1 MSFEAILETH
11 LIKIIKYVWLL
22 NLKVSYVHVCIIPFF
37 GSSWDALV
45 TENKLAILAILAKS

>member
-22 NLKVSYVHVCIIPFF
+22 NLKVSYVCIIPFL